1 MSGEVTTGQTL
12 DPKTERFQPFL
23 REVLSDR
30 LHNFLD
36 KVISNSE
43 TH

>member
-1 MSGEVTTGQTL
+1 VITG
-12 DPKTERFQPFL
+12 DERVFEIPAGF
-23 REVLSDR
+23 SDR